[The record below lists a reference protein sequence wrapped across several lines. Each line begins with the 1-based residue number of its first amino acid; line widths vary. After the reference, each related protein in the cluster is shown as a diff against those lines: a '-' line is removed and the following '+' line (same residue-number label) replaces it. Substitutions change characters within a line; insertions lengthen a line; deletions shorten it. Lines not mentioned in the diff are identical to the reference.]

1 MTAWDPTG
9 QDGGTGVIANGRI
22 IDKYLDAGGNAQD
35 LKLAPITGGIVN
47 QLDIARIIKIIVRTF
62 KILKIEL
69 LNENIIIFST
79 IIAEPNNVLC
89 AYTFKK
95 WNININIKLENS
107 NFPKFGIKV
116 NIDLIGREILIIDWV
131 IGLLAFALNIDKRI
145 LKVNINIKKD
155 RIKSTMK
162 KPSSG
167 NEFDII

>member
-1 MTAWDPTG
+1 MITEKSITPTEVG
-9 QDGGTGVIANGRI
+9 I
-22 IDKYLDAGGNAQD
+22 IFFIKYKIGFAIWKTISKAGFVFICLDC
-35 LKLAPITGGIVN
+35 VN
-47 QLDIARIIKIIVRTF
+47 QLDIAKIIKIIVITF

-69 LNENIIIFST
+69 LNENIIIFSR
-79 IIAEPNNVLC
+79 IISEPNNVLWV
-89 AYTFKK
+89 YTFKK
-95 WNININIKLENS
+95 WNININIKLESS

-131 IGLLAFALNIDKRI
+131 IGLLTFALNIDKRI
-145 LKVNINIKKD
+145 LNVNINIKND